1 MDIEELKKKYDVQV
15 DYLEEF
21 VRIQVGETE
30 TAEAYKDL
38 ADVVRNYDEKIE
50 KDEQIAE
57 ESRILYVALTRAIRN
72 CIWIMNLDRSVPI
85 SWGTLMDE

>member
-15 DYLEEF
+15 DYLEDF

-38 ADVVRNYDEKIE
+38 ADVVRNYDEKIV
-50 KDEQIAE
+50 
-57 ESRILYVALTRAIRN
+57 VAN
-72 CIWIMNLDRSVPI
+72 GIMGKATNER
-85 SWGTLMDE
+85 